1 MAHINL
7 LPWREELRAQQTK
20 DFSQSAIISAAFAA
34 AVFFLVFTQF
44 NSVVDN
50 QKNRNNRLVS
60 EIKKLDTKLAEIKD
74 LEETK
79 GKLLARMDIIQS
91 LQQKRP
97 QIVHIFDEVVRTL
110 PDGITL
116 ISLKQQSEELTI
128 KGLAESNGRVSAY
141 MRNIEASEWM
151 SNPRLQYIETKK
163 KSFRNAEFELKVKQA
178 VPEEKKKEGEAQS

>member
-20 DFSQSAIISAAFAA
+20 DFSQSAIISVAFAA
-34 AVFFLVFTQF
+34 AVFFLAYTQI
-44 NSVVDN
+44 NGLLDN
-50 QKNRNNRLVS
+50 QRSRNTRLQN
-60 EIKKLDTKLAEIKD
+60 EISKLDTELAQIKD

-79 GKLLARMDIIQS
+79 SKLLARMDIIQS

-97 QIVHIFDEVVRTL
+97 QIVHVFDEIVRTV

-116 ISLKQQSEELTI
+116 LTLKQKQEEITI

-141 MRNIEASEWM
+141 MRNIEASDWM
-151 SNPRLQYIETKK
+151 SNPKLQYIETKK
-163 KSFRNAEFELKVKQA
+163 KSFRNAEFELKVKQS
-178 VPEEKKKEGEAQS
+178 VPKDDKKDGEGQS

>member
-7 LPWREELRAQQTK
+7 LPWRDELRAQQTK
-20 DFSQSAIISAAFAA
+20 DFSTSAVISVVFAS
-34 AVFFLVFTQF
+34 AVFFLIYTQINGNINNQVRR
-44 NSVVDN
+44 NSML
-50 QKNRNNRLVS
+50 KS
-60 EIKKLDTKLAEIKD
+60 EISKLDTELAEIRD

-97 QIVHIFDEVVRTL
+97 QVVHIFDEIVRTV

-116 ISLKQQSEELTI
+116 LTMEQKNDDITI

-141 MRNIEASEWM
+141 MRNIENSAWM
-151 SNPRLQYIETKK
+151 SSPRLQYIETKK
-163 KSFRNAEFELKVKQA
+163 KSFRNAEFELKMKQSA
-178 VPEEKKKEGEAQS
+178 PDDSKKDEEGQS

>member
-34 AVFFLVFTQF
+34 AVFFLVFTQI
-44 NSVVDN
+44 NGIVEN
-50 QKNRNNRLVS
+50 QKHRNSILQT
-60 EIKKLDTKLAEIKD
+60 EIKKLDTQLAEIKD
-74 LEETK
+74 LEDTK

-97 QIVHIFDEVVRTL
+97 QIVHVFDQIVKTL
-110 PDGITL
+110 PDGVTL
-116 ISLKQQSEELTI
+116 LSLKQQNEELTI

-151 SNPRLQYIETKK
+151 SNPRLQYIETKQ
-163 KSFRNAEFELKVKQA
+163 KSFRNAEFVLRVKQS
-178 VPEEKKKEGEAQS
+178 VPEKAKKDGEDQS